1 MTEIIHTWKISYAS
15 NAAGG
20 KILSALKSGKE
31 LTIEDASRIAE
42 VTDNTAY
49 NILLNLEK
57 SGAAHIDR
65 WNGLTTTKRAT
76 FRIGS
81 GPLGVDK
88 YGRSI
93 RPPKPKKKKERKA
106 GVMSD
111 SFSALKSAAE
121 EAIRNGVCWYVRS
134 GEKLADASDHRLEA
148 SGWVNYKAIK
158 ALASTYSE

>member
-1 MTEIIHTWKISYAS
+1 MIPRGKVSYAA

-20 KILSALKSGKE
+20 KILAHLKAGNGLEMESA
-31 LTIEDASRIAE
+31 ASLAK
-42 VTDNTAY
+42 VTEYTAY
-49 NILLNLEK
+49 QILMELEK
-57 SGAAHIDR
+57 SGGAHVSD
-65 WNGLTTTKRAT
+65 WNGKGSTKRAT
-76 FRIGS
+76 FRIGQ
-81 GPLGVDK
+81 GPLGADK